1 MREQNHKNKLVFK
14 KGTTCSFTNVSV
26 KNPIFA
32 KHYEELNLVPKA
44 RRPILVKTVH
54 LIFHS
59 IYISTRRPA
68 RIRAKPY
75 MSRLPFFRSKL
86 PFLLKKMME
95 VQKVFFEFL
104 KTIHH
109 TLFEVLSGI

>member
-68 RIRAKPY
+68 RIREKPY

-86 PFLLKKMME
+86 PFLLKKKME
-95 VQKVFFEFL
+95 VQKVFF
-104 KTIHH
+104 
-109 TLFEVLSGI
+109 